1 LFPIQI
7 EGEREPKEG
16 EKRWIEIKAK
26 IKLNNNLNQGS
37 YWKNFMTCLHGIRE
51 N

>member
-1 LFPIQI
+1 MFLVQI

-26 IKLNNNLNQGS
+26 IKLNANMDQEQI
-37 YWKNFMTCLHGIRE
+37 KAF
-51 N
+51 